1 MYARITTIQVSPY
14 RLDEAIGV
22 VREQVV
28 PAAQQ
33 QQGFKGYLMLAD
45 RGTGKNIVIT
55 LWEEE
60 ADRECTGPNSGYYRD
75 AIGQVVPFLTDTPAV
90 EDLELVIDVHP

>member
-1 MYARITTIQVSPY
+1 MYARITTTQMSPY
-14 RLDEAIGV
+14 RVDEAIGV
-22 VREQVV
+22 VREQVI

-33 QQGFKGYLMLAD
+33 QEGFKGYIMLVD

-60 ADRECTGPNSGYYRD
+60 KDRECSGPNSGYYRD
-75 AIGQVVPFLTDTPAV
+75 AIGRVVPFLTEAPLV
-90 EDLELVIDVHP
+90 EDLELVIQI

>member
-1 MYARITTIQVSPY
+1 MYARITTMQMSPY

-22 VREQVV
+22 VREKVI

-33 QQGFKGYLMLAD
+33 QGGFKGYLMLTD
-45 RGTGKNIVIT
+45 RGTGKNVVIT

-60 ADRECTGPNSGYYRD
+60 KDRECTGPNSGYYRA
-75 AIGQVVPFLTDTPAV
+75 AIGQVVPFLTDAPSV
-90 EDLELVIDVHP
+90 EDLELSIQV